1 MSLNP
6 RAPTIPAP
14 AIDPGLIWYQLPSGA
29 WARAYT
35 EGTRIYLLAPIG
47 DGLPI
52 EKCTGAIMGPLAKP
66 KGRA

>member
-1 MSLNP
+1 M
-6 RAPTIPAP
+6 PATSHPVP
-14 AIDPGLIWYQLPSGA
+14 AIDPGLIWYQLPSGT

-47 DGLPI
+47 EGLPL

-66 KGRA
+66 KGLA